1 MALSDDIRQVLYRNR
16 AKSPRQQ
23 VLAVL
28 SAVQDNRPATRD
40 WLKRY
45 ASSDEVKSFA
55 SDDTKWTRAVKD
67 ASTYLSKSLLA
78 VRRDT
83 SRRLI
88 SHSLRSF
95 SCTPARARKAR
106 LLAAIVGARLL
117 ADPRGWDTTILN
129 LEDLATLLGITPKTA
144 AGWLKIATA
153 EDVLSL
159 RGKTRNGEHRVALR
173 RWPTSHKPTAVEQAA
188 SASILDGEPNIV
200 ARWVLSAPHPAW
212 HFDAVKVTDETP
224 ANVNVNALTQQAW
237 EASVFWSAGL
247 KTPRGQMRK
256 RLAPLTDPLDL
267 DLRLD
272 AVQRAAEATAVRDVE
287 RAEYAA
293 RQIARKE
300 AKNGVRSLLASW
312 GWTPEAWPK
321 GDEGAAERMR
331 LLGAFV
337 TRCRAEMN
345 RILDP
350 NPLLLDTIA
359 RNLRAHFPDPA
370 DAESAIDFIR
380 KDFFDE
386 Q

>member
-1 MALSDDIRQVLYRNR
+1 MALSDDIRPVLYRNR

-45 ASSDEVKSFA
+45 AASDEVKSFA
-55 SDDTKWTRAVKD
+55 SDDSKWTDAVND
-67 ASTYLSKSLLA
+67 AATYLSKSLLA

-129 LEDLATLLGITPKTA
+129 LEDLATLFGITPKTA
-144 AGWLKIATA
+144 AVWLKIATA

-173 RWPTSHKPTAVEQAA
+173 RWPTSHKPTAAEQAA
-188 SASILDGEPNIV
+188 SASILDGEPNIL

-212 HFDAVKVTDETP
+212 HFDAVKVADDTP
-224 ANVNVNALTQQAW
+224 ADVNVNALTPQAW

-272 AVQRAAEATAVRDVE
+272 AVQRAADATAIRDVE
-287 RAEYAA
+287 RTEHAA

-300 AKNGVRSLLASW
+300 AKNGVRSTLASW
-312 GWTPEAWPK
+312 GWSPEAWPK
-321 GDEGAAERMR
+321 GDEGAAERMQ

-345 RILDP
+345 RVLDP
-350 NPLLLDTIA
+350 NPLLLETIG